1 MNLKPGDVVRCGE
14 RLDDTYIFA
23 LVKDNHYALI
33 CISNGAVILPIPVE
47 ATTTT
52 VETLVEDGAALID
65 NIETTPSVHASRA
78 GNVVKLL
85 F

>member
-33 CISNGAVILPIPVE
+33 CISNGNRYSDRNLGSSPSLSDLNNVNKQLMWEYVGR
-47 ATTTT
+47 
-52 VETLVEDGAALID
+52 LDDG
-65 NIETTPSVHASRA
+65 N
-78 GNVVKLL
+78 
-85 F
+85 